1 LEDRGQVPPEL
12 QRRVHEEVERARAR
26 SGWPAKRTLAALG
39 VPRRTYYRW
48 LREEAWARALPTEPV
63 KPVQPFEA
71 LPEEKGAVLGYARR
85 HPELRHRELAWR
97 MVDED
102 VACLSASTVYRIL
115 KEANLVCPWRR
126 RSKRR
131 RAAEE
136 KATRPDQRWVTDLMQ
151 LRVGE
156 GTYYFVSFLD
166 EYSRYIVHHELLLG
180 MDGVSTGVAAQA
192 AIETLPRGEDG
203 LPRERP
209 EIQSDNGSGFVAR
222 EFLQVL
228 AEHGLG
234 HHRIHPHCPEENG
247 MIERSFRTL
256 REALDGEELSDLLA
270 AERVLA
276 RLVRWYNEE
285 RLHSALGYL
294 PPAVVYRGDPEAR
307 REERRRKLAQ
317 ARHRRRERNLGLQQ
331 GTLPFAAAETV
342 ANS

>member
-1 LEDRGQVPPEL
+1 VPPEL
-12 QRRVHEEVERARAR
+12 QRRIHEEVEQARRR

-48 LREEAWARALPTEPV
+48 LQEEAWARALPAEPV

-71 LPEEKGAVLGYARR
+71 LAEEKEAVQKYARK

-102 VACLSASTVYRIL
+102 VACLSPSTVYRIL

-131 RAAEE
+131 RAEGE
-136 KATRPDQRWVTDLMQ
+136 KAMRPNQRWVTDLMQ
-151 LRVGE
+151 LQVGQ
-156 GTYYFVSFLD
+156 GCYYFVSFMD

-180 MDGVSTGVAAQA
+180 MDGISTTLAAQA
-192 AIETLPRGEDG
+192 AIETLPQGEDG
-203 LPRERP
+203 LPREKP
-209 EIQSDNGSGFVAR
+209 EIQSDNGSSFIAR
-222 EFLQVL
+222 EFLLVL
-228 AEHGLG
+228 HEHGLG
-234 HHRIHPHCPEENG
+234 HHRIRPHCPEENG
-247 MIERSFRTL
+247 VIERSFRTL
-256 REALDGEELSDLLA
+256 REALEGEELSNLLE

-294 PPAVVYRGDPEAR
+294 PPEVVYRGRAEER
-307 REERRRKLAQ
+307 KEERRRKLTQ
-317 ARHRRRERNLGLQQ
+317 ARHRRRQKNLGLQQ
-331 GTLPFAAAETV
+331 GTLPFRAEETV